1 MYLVQFFQIMQFF
14 KNNYCAN
21 ESYLMTI
28 IYNITYR
35 GYYMVVQTYEV
46 YLRDKINFLCS
57 SQRVTFFYYIDVSV
71 SKTTK
76 NYTKNKGKTKE

>member
-1 MYLVQFFQIMQFF
+1 
-14 KNNYCAN
+14 
-21 ESYLMTI
+21 
-28 IYNITYR
+28 
-35 GYYMVVQTYEV
+35 MVVQTYEV
-46 YLRDKINFLCS
+46 YLRDKINFICS